1 MNNFC
6 SCFLFIS
13 LDKEYDI
20 YHLCLYFMKIVL
32 SESLTS
38 QLLKV
43 FIYDFLG
50 SNNIIYDKL
59 SKYILDK
66 IVWKVLLKAMIT
78 KFVKLMG
85 V

>member
-1 MNNFC
+1 M
-6 SCFLFIS
+6 FIFH
-13 LDKEYDI
+13 ENW
-20 YHLCLYFMKIVL
+20 KIVP